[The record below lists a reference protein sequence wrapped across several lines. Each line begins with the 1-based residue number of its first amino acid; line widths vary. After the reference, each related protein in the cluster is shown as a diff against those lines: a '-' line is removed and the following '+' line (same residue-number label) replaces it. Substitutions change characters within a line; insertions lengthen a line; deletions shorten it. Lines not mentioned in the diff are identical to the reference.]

1 MQLKFT
7 SLFSGFILCIGNIVS
22 AQQNDSTLIV
32 QLLKDDYA
40 TLGTRDTSAHLRN
53 VTNDFFLIEGGQIWD
68 IETELD
74 SLYRRVSKRTIIRSN
89 YFTIKTVK
97 VSGDMAY
104 AIWNLRTEFKEN
116 GKLVREKVWNES
128 GVFRRQKSAWKIA
141 FLHSSL
147 EPHK

>member
-1 MQLKFT
+1 M
-7 SLFSGFILCIGNIVS
+7 
-22 AQQNDSTLIV
+22 
-32 QLLKDDYA
+32 
-40 TLGTRDTSAHLRN
+40 DTSAHLRN
-53 VTNDFFLIEGGQIWD
+53 VTNDYFLIEGGQIWD

-104 AIWNLRTEFKEN
+104 AIWNLRSEFKEN

-147 EPHK
+147 EPPK

>member
-7 SLFSGFILCIGNIVS
+7 CLFSGFILCICNIVS

-53 VTNDFFLIEGGQIWD
+53 VTNDYFLIEGGQIWD

-74 SLYRRVSKRTIIRSN
+74 SLFRRVSKRTIIRSN

-104 AIWNLRTEFKEN
+104 AIWNLRSEFKEN

-128 GVFRRQKSAWKIA
+128 GVFCRQKSAWKIA

-147 EPHK
+147 EPPK

>member
-7 SLFSGFILCIGNIVS
+7 SLISGFILCIGNIVS

-40 TLGTRDTSAHLRN
+40 SIGTMDTSAHLRN
-53 VTNDFFLIEGGQIWD
+53 VTNDYFLIEGGQIWD

-74 SLYRRVSKRTIIRSN
+74 SLYRRPSNRSIIRSD

-104 AIWNLRTEFKEN
+104 AIWNLRTEFKEK
-116 GKLVREKVWNES
+116 GKLVRENMERKRGIPQTEERLEDC
-128 GVFRRQKSAWKIA
+128 F
-141 FLHSSL
+141 SSF
-147 EPHK
+147 KFGSS

>member
-1 MQLKFT
+1 M
-7 SLFSGFILCIGNIVS
+7 
-22 AQQNDSTLIV
+22 
-32 QLLKDDYA
+32 
-40 TLGTRDTSAHLRN
+40 DTSAHLRN
-53 VTNDFFLIEGGQIWD
+53 VTNDYFLIEGGQIWD

-128 GVFRRQKSAWKIA
+128 GVFRRQKNAWKIA

-147 EPHK
+147 DPHK